1 MQKLAVRLGMR
12 QEGQSRQSL
21 WFKGRWAD
29 EYFYAMLREEWVGH
43 PKPGGRR
50 LALNLRELGWDDFFE
65 QAFAPFANDGLSAAR
80 VAVQHRGAYQVC
92 SEHGE
97 LVAEVS
103 GRFRND
109 AALPSAFPVVGDW
122 VTIDV
127 HPNEGK
133 AVIHAVL
140 PRRTK
145 FSRTAAGDASEE
157 QVVAANIDDVFIVAA
172 LGDELNLRRVERYL
186 TLAWESGAN
195 PAIVLTKADLCSD
208 VALAVE
214 RAQSIAG
221 GVPVLAISSL
231 SGEGVVA
238 VRSLLRAG
246 RTAVL
251 LGPSGVGKSTLTNH
265 LCGEEVQDIQ
275 PVRDSDHKG
284 RHTTTRRELIL
295 LPSGG
300 CIIDTP
306 GLRELQL
313 WDGEAGL
320 GEAFAD
326 IAELAAACKF
336 SDCRHESEPGC
347 AVLEAVGSGLLDAA
361 RLESHRKLQREL
373 AYFERRHDAR
383 AQSEQ
388 RRQWKAIERS
398 LRKNK
403 KQEK

>member
-1 MQKLAVRLGMR
+1 
-12 QEGQSRQSL
+12 
-21 WFKGRWAD
+21 
-29 EYFYAMLREEWVGH
+29 
-43 PKPGGRR
+43 
-50 LALNLRELGWDDFFE
+50 LNLHELGWSDFFE
-65 QAFAPFANDGLSAAR
+65 QAFSPFANEGLSAAR
-80 VAVQHRGAYQVC
+80 VVVQHRGAYNVC

-97 LVAEVS
+97 LAAEVS
-103 GRFRND
+103 GRFRHD
-109 AALPSAFPVVGDW
+109 AAMPSDFPVVGDW
-122 VTIDV
+122 VAMEV
-127 HPNEGK
+127 HPDEGK

-145 FSRTAAGDASEE
+145 FSRTAAGDVTEE
-157 QVVAANIDDVFIVAA
+157 QVVAANIDEVFIVAA
-172 LGDELNLRRVERYL
+172 LGDELNLRRIERYL
-186 TLAWESGAN
+186 ALAWESGAQ
-195 PAIVLTKADLCSD
+195 PGIVLTKADLCGD
-208 VALAVE
+208 IDGAVGK
-214 RAQSIAG
+214 AQAISG
-221 GVPVLAISSL
+221 GVPVLAISNV
-231 SGEGVVA
+231 SGEGVA
-238 VRSLLRAG
+238 ALRSLLRAG

-265 LCGEEVQDIQ
+265 LCGEELQDIQ
-275 PVRDSDHKG
+275 PVRDGDHKG

-306 GLRELQL
+306 GLRELQM

-326 IAELAAACKF
+326 IAELAAACRF

-347 AVLEAVGSGLLDAA
+347 AVLEAVESGLLDAA

-388 RRQWKAIERS
+388 RRQWKAIHRS
-398 LRKNK
+398 LRANK
-403 KQEK
+403 KPQ

>member
-1 MQKLAVRLGMR
+1 M
-12 QEGQSRQSL
+12 
-21 WFKGRWAD
+21 
-29 EYFYAMLREEWVGH
+29 
-43 PKPGGRR
+43 
-50 LALNLRELGWDDFFE
+50 NLRELGWSDFFE

-80 VAVQHRGAYQVC
+80 VGVQHRGAYQVC

-97 LVAEVS
+97 LAAEVS
-103 GRFRND
+103 GRFRHD
-109 AALPSAFPVVGDW
+109 AAMPSDFPVVGDW
-122 VTIDV
+122 VAMEL
-127 HPNEGK
+127 HPDEGE
-133 AVIHAVL
+133 AVIQAVL

-157 QVVAANIDDVFIVAA
+157 QVMAANIDEVFIVAA

-195 PAIVLTKADLCSD
+195 PAIVLTKADLCGD
-208 VALAVE
+208 VAAAVE
-214 RAQSIAG
+214 RAQAVAG
-221 GVPVLAISSL
+221 GVPVLAISSV
-231 SGEGVVA
+231 SGEGVA
-238 VRSLLRAG
+238 TLRSLLRAG

-251 LGPSGVGKSTLTNH
+251 LGPSGVGKSTLTNY
-265 LCGEEVQDIQ
+265 LCGEELQDVQ

-295 LPSGG
+295 LASGG

-306 GLRELQL
+306 GLRELQM

-326 IAELAAACKF
+326 IAELAAACRF
-336 SDCRHESEPGC
+336 SDCRHENEPGC
-347 AVLEAVGSGLLDAA
+347 AVLEAVESGFLDVA

-388 RRQWKAIERS
+388 RRQWKSIARS
-398 LRKNK
+398 LRANK
-403 KQEK
+403 KHGD